1 MESTNIYFLCWGL
14 KISILRQRVYYD
26 SFFTFENK
34 TTKCNW
40 ILLCMIQRKRRSVYA
55 IMTDVWSIIMTSN
68 KHVQDNNFQYVN
80 HSLQITYLFFTTLF
94 MKGSYN
100 VCFIE
105 RKCNLPL
112 SIHVIVL
119 FRYFIIK
126 ITNRFLFVWISLYA
140 FHCMHFD
147 NFNEYWCE
155 NQVQD
160 SLRS

>member
-1 MESTNIYFLCWGL
+1 MIHFYIW
-14 KISILRQRVYYD
+14 KK
-26 SFFTFENK
+26 NK
-34 TTKCNW
+34 KCNW
-40 ILLCMIQRKRRSVYA
+40 ILWCMIQRKKRSVYA

-80 HSLQITYLFFTTLF
+80 HSLQITFLFYTTLF
-94 MKGSYN
+94 VKGSYN

-105 RKCNLPL
+105 RKCNSPL

-126 ITNRFLFVWISLYA
+126 ITNRFFLFE

-160 SLRS
+160 FLKS

>member
-1 MESTNIYFLCWGL
+1 MDIKLVLLTHGVWKVTKSHILMKYYLY
-14 KISILRQRVYYD
+14 ISVLIPKFITSAALWCIVQ
-26 SFFTFENK
+26 EK
-34 TTKCNW
+34 G
-40 ILLCMIQRKRRSVYA
+40 RSKYA

-105 RKCNLPL
+105 RKCNSPL

-140 FHCMHFD
+140 FWQF
-147 NFNEYWCE
+147 
-155 NQVQD
+155 
-160 SLRS
+160 

>member
-1 MESTNIYFLCWGL
+1 MKNWNSRSITKQWALQKYAMIHFLHL
-14 KISILRQRVYYD
+14 KIKPLNATEFYCAWYK
-26 SFFTFENK
+26 E
-34 TTKCNW
+34 
-40 ILLCMIQRKRRSVYA
+40 KRRSVYA

-105 RKCNLPL
+105 RKCNSPL

-140 FHCMHFD
+140 FHCKHFD